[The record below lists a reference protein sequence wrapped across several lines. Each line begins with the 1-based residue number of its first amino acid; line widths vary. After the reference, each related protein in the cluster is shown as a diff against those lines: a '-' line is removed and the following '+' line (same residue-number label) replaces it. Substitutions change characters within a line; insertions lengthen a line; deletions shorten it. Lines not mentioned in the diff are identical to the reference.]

1 MKIWGSHVY
10 VVDTNVTRTKLDN
23 RTHVGVFMK
32 FSSTTKVIVYYNPRT
47 RKFGQ
52 TSHAY
57 FDELRVGISVPKIHT
72 NTIVPGNKLISSF
85 PNNVT
90 DMNLSEVQSNLHN
103 MPILQEPAITYGI
116 ILPPIDCSCPI
127 KFYDDDT
134 YRLPYIKNMPQS
146 SPIGQQLPLQALK
159 QQWILHIGNEEP
171 IHAAS
176 AHDELTRLRT
186 THANRQIQITMAPRV
201 IDTCHK
207 YEHERSKFD
216 QMRPVL
222 ASVFPTTSSPNID
235 PSSSS
240 TSRTNNI
247 ILPMSHT
254 TINNNHILPSDTNNI
269 MKFDIAGNLVPTI
282 SVLVHSSTKPSV
294 PNNIQDCFL
303 ADNPLRTF
311 WIQTIYEQYDK
322 NASYRVFTRPISKTS
337 IPSETLILKS
347 VLAPTVKPTDINA
360 LWKLNIRHCV
370 NGRPMKGLSEYGAT
384 RASTVHPDTV
394 RFQLAYAT
402 SLGFT
407 HRTYDC
413 TNAFQCTFE
422 DDPTKRI

>member
-10 VVDTNVTRTKLDN
+10 IVDTNVTRTKLDN

-134 YRLPYIKNMPQS
+134 YRLPYIKNIPQS

-159 QQWILHIGNEEP
+159 QQWILHIENEEP

-176 AHDELTRLRT
+176 ALDELTRLHT
-186 THANRQIQITMAPRV
+186 THANRRIQITMAPQV
-201 IDTCHK
+201 IDTCNK

-216 QMRPVL
+216 QMRPIL
-222 ASVFPTTSSPNID
+222 ASTYPKLSSSDTHI
-235 PSSSS
+235 SSS
-240 TSRTNNI
+240 TSSTDTTTHP
-247 ILPMSHT
+247 LSHT
-254 TINNNHILPSDTNNI
+254 TINTSQVLSSDDDNTT
-269 MKFDIAGNLVPTI
+269 KFDIAGDQVPTI
-282 SVLVHSSTKPSV
+282 LVLVHSSTKPSI
-294 PNNIQDCFL
+294 PTNIQDCFL
-303 ADNPLRTF
+303 ANNPLRTF

-322 NASYRVFTRPISKTS
+322 NLSYRVFTRPITKAS
-337 IPSETLILKS
+337 IPSDTLILKS
-347 VLAPTVKPTDINA
+347 VLAPTVKPTDITA
-360 LWKLNIRHCV
+360 L
-370 NGRPMKGLSEYGAT
+370 
-384 RASTVHPDTV
+384 
-394 RFQLAYAT
+394 
-402 SLGFT
+402 
-407 HRTYDC
+407 
-413 TNAFQCTFE
+413 
-422 DDPTKRI
+422 